1 MRMEVTKLYTNAIF
15 DSVARKLVTDQVI
28 TVSTKYGIILDVKPY
43 NIVLFNT
50 LVEKDEAQGIKV
62 HRSVRMRQEAMM
74 ENGKKYKPKAQF
86 FVQPTYVD

>member
-1 MRMEVTKLYTNAIF
+1 MRSILWWFGRRQPRWLVWRTKGQRVHFTCNL
-15 DSVARKLVTDQVI
+15 ARGRTIPKQ
-28 TVSTKYGIILDVKPY
+28 K
-43 NIVLFNT
+43 
-50 LVEKDEAQGIKV
+50 AQGIKV